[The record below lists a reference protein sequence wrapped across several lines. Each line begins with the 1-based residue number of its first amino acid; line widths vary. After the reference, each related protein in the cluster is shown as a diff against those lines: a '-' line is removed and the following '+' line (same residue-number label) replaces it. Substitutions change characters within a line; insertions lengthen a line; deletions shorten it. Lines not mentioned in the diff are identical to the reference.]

1 MRQALGVS
9 AFSGMLGVTVFGL
22 LFTPVFYVGL
32 RALEERFSR
41 KRTVDVE
48 HEPEQIPGLVLETS
62 PDGTEAEPDIDGRA
76 PFYAQLCGHLN
87 GAC

>member
-1 MRQALGVS
+1 MRQAPGVS

-22 LFTPVFYVGL
+22 LFTSVFYMGL

-48 HEPEQIPGLVLETS
+48 HEPEQIPGLVLEPS
-62 PDGTEAEPDIDGRA
+62 PDGTEAEPDIDGLA
-76 PFYAQLCGHLN
+76 LFYAQLFGHLN